1 MNYKKIIIFQYE
13 ILFDILFEIKE
24 KLNFDLVHTNEIK
37 NLTELK
43 KDLDDDYLVISK
55 SQSFDEKDNLLI
67 DNLPIRI
74 EKLIELINLKFL
86 KKKFNS
92 QSNIIIQ
99 SYQLNLNS
107 RKISK
112 NKISLDLTEREINLI
127 IFLNKSITGVNI
139 NTLQKE
145 VWEYSPELDTH
156 TVETHIYRLRKK
168 IKETFDDSSFIVS
181 TQNGYKIN

>member
-86 KKKFNS
+86 K
-92 QSNIIIQ
+92 
-99 SYQLNLNS
+99 
-107 RKISK
+107 
-112 NKISLDLTEREINLI
+112 
-127 IFLNKSITGVNI
+127 
-139 NTLQKE
+139 
-145 VWEYSPELDTH
+145 
-156 TVETHIYRLRKK
+156 
-168 IKETFDDSSFIVS
+168 
-181 TQNGYKIN
+181 